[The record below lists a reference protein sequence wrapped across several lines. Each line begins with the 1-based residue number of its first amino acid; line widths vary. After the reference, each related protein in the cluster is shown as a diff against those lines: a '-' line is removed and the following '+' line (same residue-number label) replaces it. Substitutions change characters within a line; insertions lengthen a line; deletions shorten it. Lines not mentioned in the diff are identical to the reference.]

1 MYAIHVKEP
10 GGETESYV
18 LGTAART
25 PKSAVQLMFTR
36 AEEFVEEQ
44 AEVDAE
50 AAEDYII
57 EAHGE
62 LSVVVYDSA
71 SENHKVVII
80 FEAAPISEVV

>member
-25 PKSAVQLMFTR
+25 PKSAVQLMFAR
-36 AEEFVEEQ
+36 AEEYVTEQ
-44 AEVDAE
+44 IEIDAE

-62 LSVVVYDSA
+62 LGVVVYDSA
-71 SENHKVVII
+71 SENHRVVIL
-80 FEAAPISEVV
+80 FEAEPITEVV